1 MIFGRRSGSGHGRGG
16 GGGRWIIGIII
27 ALIGV
32 IGYFSKDKVFNPE
45 TGESYRVAM
54 TVDEEKAL
62 GLQAAEQM
70 IPKMGGAHDPKENPD
85 AALVEQVGRKL
96 VANSGAGKGAY
107 ADNYNFYLI
116 RDPDTINAF
125 ALPGGQ
131 ISITQGLFNRLE
143 NEAQLAGVL
152 GHEIGHVVAQH
163 SAQQMAK
170 GQLGQMIATG
180 VAVGASGEDG
190 AGRYAGMA
198 AMMANQMIQLKYG
211 REDEGQSDA
220 IGLRYMMDASY
231 DPRAMLG
238 VMKVLEQAGGGGKQP
253 EFMSSHPH
261 PQTRYETIEKFLKEK
276 ADEIARRQLT
286 MGRPLRGI
294 EGGTSPNRQIER

>member
-1 MIFGRRSGSGHGRGG
+1 
-16 GGGRWIIGIII
+16 
-27 ALIGV
+27 
-32 IGYFSKDKVFNPE
+32 
-45 TGESYRVAM
+45 M

-62 GLQAAEQM
+62 GLQAAKEM
-70 IPKMGGAHDPKENPD
+70 IPKMGGALDPQRDPD
-85 AALVEQVGRKL
+85 AALVDEVGRKL

-107 ADNYNFYLI
+107 ADNYHFYLI
-116 RDPDTINAF
+116 NDSNTINAF

-131 ISITQGLFNRLE
+131 ISITKGLFNRLE

-198 AMMANQMIQLKYG
+198 AMMANQMLQLKYG
-211 REDEGQSDA
+211 RDDEAQSDN
-220 IGLRYMMDASY
+220 IGLRYMMDAGY
-231 DPRAMLG
+231 DPRGMLG

-261 PQTRYETIEKFLKEK
+261 PQTRYATIEKFLKENE
-276 ADEIARRQLT
+276 DQIAKRQLT
-286 MGRPLRGI
+286 SGRPLRGL
-294 EGGTSPNRQIER
+294 EGGSSPNRQLER